1 MNTRALRHRTPP
13 RSGATPRPEGNATVP
28 AAPTTAL
35 PKAAAVRLARLGA
48 ADMPWL
54 GQGEDAMLAGY
65 EGPEIGGVAEYP
77 TGPVKRR

>member
-1 MNTRALRHRTPP
+1 MNTRALRHRPPP
-13 RSGATPRPEGNATVP
+13 RSGATHGPEGNATVP

-54 GQGEDAMLAGY
+54 GQGEDAMLTGY
-65 EGPEIGGVAEYP
+65 DGPEISGVAEHP
-77 TGPVKRR
+77 ANPAKRR